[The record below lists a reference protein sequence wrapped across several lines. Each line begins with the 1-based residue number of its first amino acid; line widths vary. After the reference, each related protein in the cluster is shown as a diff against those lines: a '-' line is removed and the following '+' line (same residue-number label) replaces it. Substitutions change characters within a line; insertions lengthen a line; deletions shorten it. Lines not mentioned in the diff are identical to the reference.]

1 MTLTIRLTEDERL
14 NIIKKA
20 YESGLNVT
28 AYLIKVSDEAVI
40 VPPVDLKP
48 VLLEMKKIGANIN
61 QIAMKMNSGVV
72 GDFQFETI
80 VESQK
85 LILNML
91 TSIAEG
97 NTWQQ

>member
-28 AYLIKVSDEAVI
+28 EYLIRVSDEAVI
-40 VPPVDLKP
+40 VPPVDLRP

-61 QIAMKMNSGVV
+61 QIAMKINSGVV
-72 GDFQFETI
+72 GNFQFDEVI
-80 VESQK
+80 NSQRE
-85 LILNML
+85 ILNML